1 MSTKSIKIVTVLISI
16 ALITCVAFLLI
27 FKINVNNSYKQT
39 NQIMQSVL
47 VKNSKDEND
56 VDWEKLKAKNKDVI
70 GWLSI
75 NDTTINTPIVQ
86 STDNSYYLK
95 KNFNKKYSFNGNPF
109 IDYRN
114 DMNIDDTNTI
124 IYGHNMR
131 DSQLFGELLDIY
143 KNSQTASNYKIIK
156 LKTPKSVHKY
166 AIIGA
171 FYTNSEPKDDNGYVF
186 EYNSPNLDEGDYA
199 DFLAQLEQRY
209 IFTSGVDVNMSD
221 KLLTLS
227 TCAYQFKNERFVV
240 VARELRNGESEN
252 SIKFNFEDVNNP
264 RYPDKWYK
272 VNHKNNIYKNLPKWS
287 LSE

>member
-39 NQIMQSVL
+39 NQVMQSVL

-75 NDTTINTPIVQ
+75 NNTTINTPIVQ
-86 STDNSYYLK
+86 SADNSYYLK

-114 DMNIDDTNTI
+114 DMNIGDTNTI

-156 LKTPKSVHKY
+156 
-166 AIIGA
+166 
-171 FYTNSEPKDDNGYVF
+171 
-186 EYNSPNLDEGDYA
+186 
-199 DFLAQLEQRY
+199 
-209 IFTSGVDVNMSD
+209 
-221 KLLTLS
+221 
-227 TCAYQFKNERFVV
+227 
-240 VARELRNGESEN
+240 
-252 SIKFNFEDVNNP
+252 
-264 RYPDKWYK
+264 
-272 VNHKNNIYKNLPKWS
+272 
-287 LSE
+287 